1 MTSTTQRIYI
11 FDNAKALLILLVVLG
26 HAADYYT
33 SQHESLRTF
42 FIFTYLFHMPLFI
55 FLAGLFSKSTINK
68 DPFRSERVLHFF
80 TLYFV
85 LEVAFYVL
93 RHFILGEE
101 KFRFNPFVEDGVP
114 WFMFA
119 MGVWLI
125 LGRLLRD
132 TAPLIVLT
140 LSVIGML
147 FIGYFPIGDQLVA
160 SRIIAFFPFFIAGYY
175 TDPKQLAQLLQ
186 ATSLKIISWVLLAL
200 AAVTIWANIER
211 VYDVR
216 LMLSGRNPYDAVKM
230 QLDLP
235 AGDIVLKLLVT
246 MITICLSIA
255 ILAISS
261 KNHSWFTKIGER
273 SLAIYFF
280 HRFFLYLYHGLHI
293 NEWLQQIFPNRWLA
307 IYLTF
312 FVLVTLFLAL
322 APFHSALQWFEK
334 QTARLFTSRN
344 K

>member
-33 SQHESLRTF
+33 SQYESLRTF

-85 LEVAFYVL
+85 MEVLFYLL
-93 RHFILGEE
+93 RHFVLGEE
-101 KFRFNPFVEDGVP
+101 NFRFNPFVEDGVP

-125 LGRLLRD
+125 LGRLFRD
-132 TAPLIVLT
+132 TSPLLVLS
-140 LSVIGML
+140 LSIIGML
-147 FIGYFPIGDQLVA
+147 LIGYFPIGDHLVT
-160 SRIIAFFPFFIAGYY
+160 SRIITFFPFFIAGYY

-186 ATSLKIISWVLLAL
+186 STTLKIISWVLLVL
-200 AAVTIWANIER
+200 AAITIWANIEKL
-211 VYDVR
+211 YGIR
-216 LMLSGRNPYDAVKM
+216 LMLSGRNPYEAVKM
-230 QLDLP
+230 QLDVP
-235 AGDIVLKLLVT
+235 GGDILLKLVIT

-255 ILAISS
+255 ILSVVS
-261 KNHSWFTKIGER
+261 KKHSWFTTIGER

-280 HRFFLYLYHGLHI
+280 HRFILYMYHSLHI
-293 NEWLQQIFPNRWLA
+293 NEPLQQFVPNRWLL
-307 IYLTF
+307 IYLLF
-312 FVLVTLFLAL
+312 FVLVTGFLAL
-322 APFHSALQWFEK
+322 APFQASLQWFEK
-334 QTARLFTSRN
+334 QTARLFTSR